1 MPIYTVEHNG
11 KVFDIEGPAGATP
24 EQLQAAVGG
33 SAPSAV
39 SPNAT
44 AATETAS
51 GPAQN
56 TLGQEAMRQGGLGL
70 RTAANVVASPLTM
83 GGNLIGKGL
92 NAANAMLGGDP
103 NYFKPSTET
112 FNKGVTAL
120 GVPEATRPIERFTQ
134 DVAQSAPALAIPGGL
149 QSQIAGNALVG
160 AVQAPQGQET
170 VGAAGGA
177 FGGMLG
183 HVLPNALSRGMPGI
197 SKEARK
203 LMDTS
208 DIQPTV
214 GMAVPRLRALE
225 EFSTGIPILG
235 EATKAARSRAIGEFS
250 TEAISRAVPTLPKA
264 QLKGSPFEQIDAAN
278 DHVSSIFYEV
288 LPKVKPEA
296 TTNAM
301 GAAAGATPLAP
312 SAKKFTEG
320 YAAGKANNYL
330 TDAQQEILD
339 RVYKNHG
346 PKISSYTGEQLKTL
360 DAELGEQIRK
370 YQRGAGTSDLADS
383 LSKLQLGLR
392 EGIEARLPQEA
403 QGELAKANR
412 SYRELIA
419 LNEAASKTPEMAVT
433 PRRLAQ
439 AMAARDKKPITK
451 LTGDTADFVRGAEG
465 VIPNSAGA
473 RGVSA
478 PGMASALAGT
488 GLAAFMGKLPFL
500 VGAGAAGLGG
510 SLRPA
515 QSAMTGNLALQR
527 ALRARLERAPSVAP
541 AVGGSLF
548 RKDEE

>member
-24 EQLQAAVGG
+24 EQLQATVGS

-56 TLGQEAMRQGGLGL
+56 TLGQGALRPLGL
-70 RTAANVVASPLTM
+70 AGRAAANVIASPITM

-92 NAANAMLGGDP
+92 NAANAVLGGNP
-103 NYFKPSTET
+103 NYFPRSTDVVDKWLT
-112 FNKGVTAL
+112 NAGL
-120 GVPEATRPIERFTQ
+120 PEPKTGIERFTQ
-134 DVAQSAPALAIPGGL
+134 DMAQSAPALAIPGGL
-149 QSQIAGNALVG
+149 QAQVAGNALVG
-160 AVQAPQGQET
+160 AIQAPQGQE
-170 VGAAGGA
+170 VGGA
-177 FGGMLG
+177 MLGGLGGALG
-183 HVLPNALSRGMPGI
+183 HVLPNRLARGLPGI
-197 SKEARK
+197 STEARK
-203 LMDTS
+203 LMDTTNV
-208 DIQPTV
+208 QPTV
-214 GMAVPRLRALE
+214 GMAVPKLRALE

-235 EATKAARSRAIGEFS
+235 EATKAARNRAIGEFS
-250 TEAISRAVPTLPKA
+250 TEAISRVVPGLPKA

-278 DHVSSIFYEV
+278 DHVSSIFYDV
-288 LPKVKPEA
+288 LPKVKPEV

-301 GAAAGATPLAP
+301 GAAAGATQLAP
-312 SAKKFTEG
+312 SAQKFAAG
-320 YAAGKANNYL
+320 YSAGKANNYL
-330 TDAQQEILD
+330 TDAQQEILS
-339 RVYKNHG
+339 RVYQNHG

-360 DAELGEQIRK
+360 DTELGEQIRK
-370 YQRGAGTSDLADS
+370 YQRGAGTADLADS
-383 LSKLQLGLR
+383 LAKLQLGLR

-419 LNEAASKTPEMAVT
+419 LNEAASKTPEMQVT

-488 GLAAFMGKLPFL
+488 GLAAFMGKLPAL
-500 VGAGAAGLGG
+500 LGAGTAGVAG
-510 SLRPA
+510 STRAA
-515 QSAMTGNLALQR
+515 QSGLTGNLAIQR
-527 ALRARLERAPSVAP
+527 ALRDYIAKNPSIAP
-541 AVGGSLF
+541 ALTSQLV
-548 RKDEE
+548 REDE